1 MAQPITFVL
10 IEPDPQ
16 KASAI
21 TGLTPQ
27 ELIKGLKDTE
37 EDYRWNY
44 ILSGFETGNLKII
57 SVPTITDFLECPSE
71 QVIKLEN
78 LSPEDFIALGKQEI
92 PHWICLNTKLNFG
105 KITEFPDFIVNIDV
119 CRVGLKANLPILKR
133 PNDSIRYICFQGKEE
148 ERIAILLSLIR
159 RTDPLYGPGLQC
171 LLTDNEETVQYWL
184 QEEGVLPK
192 LPNLLP
198 YQFLSHFQDDIIDDI
213 IIDLNACQIE
223 TFMLDEVCLKK
234 SICHLVYTDITHRV
248 IANLITCIDDNFTSK
263 EMPTF
268 WVHRL
273 GSLSQMTLRTPQD
286 QPYIWRKR
294 WNAFLNKWLVKPLDM
309 FPYYTVNQLEK
320 KDFSYTFYKL
330 NKKDRVN
337 NRSFW
342 DLLHA
347 ALSFISLPGNEPV
360 CEIAI
365 EAICQE
371 KTLLCMNLL
380 GLYGYLPFLDYDGLS
395 RLLAPEVQTDCRDLY
410 YNDIHIKLRFFH
422 ASTSTLDYDNE
433 IIHRLEAYAKLWVAE
448 KLQHLS
454 DANLVKFCY
463 SQIMARNMSHNIG
476 SHAVVSFQNQI
487 KDFNQR
493 ILSSESI
500 DIKGLSSCLQAVNVA
515 LEYFRLKSDYL
526 STFAFSG
533 TAISFHTITVFEW
546 KKQLEKYTPVFNA
559 LPDTTIEVLFQVQVK
574 GKEVSSEN
582 DLNISLPESGEFAL
596 FNIIESII
604 RNSVKHEG
612 IGSQSIEF
620 IIDFGS
626 KNDNHPLLD
635 SSEVN
640 VQIYRKGSK
649 YEGMNL
655 TDLNSRINES
665 LIDPYANQLNYRNL
679 GLKEMKGAVLFLLGI
694 PLEEFEMQPQNPL
707 SIYES
712 NHAHLTACQMDSDE
726 EFELPEWGYLFQVR
740 KCQDILM
747 VTEPDHDI
755 EAYPSLTK
763 RRWLISNETA
773 GRLGI
778 PCADIDRLEEELTRD
793 KNKVLSYNF
802 LVFSAVSQER
812 IDRFLKNVPDN
823 RLPVRKVCLNLNEV
837 KKNDLELKVWESY
850 LGGKGIDFDKSPCS
864 ISVEEKPLLPIS
876 HNHNL
881 PFEPSFPCEGGG
893 EIQQM
898 PENYPKFYYVE
909 ALSSACQKTSP
920 LYNYSYNKG
929 LSEEQ
934 KNIYRYVIAEYTT
947 YPVFIIDERVQR
959 KGLDNKLFERW
970 KAMGIFVPEG
980 KPLDGPIFP
989 GKYVEEYLSKI
1000 KHPLPGFELSRGRA
1014 ALILHESLLQRWL
1027 GSTKVVE
1034 YLKKIKQELKLSIY
1048 LTTGR
1053 GKPQYLTEEEHEIRF
1068 IPYSVL
1074 ASTCENLDKYKLSER
1089 LLSAHI

>member
-10 IEPDPQ
+10 IEPDSQ

-27 ELIKGLKDTE
+27 ELIKGYTE
-37 EDYRWNY
+37 DDYIRNY

-105 KITEFPDFIVNIDV
+105 KITEFPDFIVNNDV

-159 RTDPLYGPGLQC
+159 MTVPLYGPGLQY

-184 QEEGVLPK
+184 EAEGILPI

-198 YQFLSHFQDDIIDDI
+198 YQFRSHFQDDVISSI
-213 IIDLNACQIE
+213 IIDLNACQME
-223 TFMLDEVCLKK
+223 TFIQDEFCLKVDLWQ
-234 SICHLVYTDITHRV
+234 LVYTDITDRV
-248 IANLITCIDDNFTSK
+248 IANLITNIGNNFVSK

-273 GSLSQMTLRTPQD
+273 GGLSRLALMNPQN

-294 WNAFLNKWLVKPLDM
+294 WNTFLNKWLVKPLDM
-309 FPYYTVNQLEK
+309 SPYPVNQLEK
-320 KDFSYTFYKL
+320 KDFSDTFYKCW
-330 NKKDRVN
+330 KGSRDN

-347 ALSFISLPGNEPV
+347 ALSFISLPGNKSI
-360 CEIAI
+360 CEIAV

-371 KTLLCMNLL
+371 RTLLCVNLL
-380 GLYGYLPFLDYDGLS
+380 GLYGYLPFLDYDGFS
-395 RLLAPEVQTDCRDLY
+395 RLLIPEVKTDCRDLTY
-410 YNDIHIKLRFFH
+410 SNIHIKLRFFH
-422 ASTSTLDYDNE
+422 TSTSAPDYDNE

-448 KLQHLS
+448 ELQHLS
-454 DANLVKFCY
+454 DVNLVKFCY

-487 KDFNQR
+487 KDLNQR

-500 DIKGLSSCLQAVNVA
+500 HIEKLSSYLQNVNVA

-533 TAISFHTITVFEW
+533 AAISFHTITVSEW
-546 KKQLEKYTPVFNA
+546 EKQLEKYVPVFNA
-559 LPDTTIEVLFQVQVK
+559 LPDTNVEVVFQVQVK
-574 GKEVSSEN
+574 GKKVSTQN
-582 DLNISLPESGEFAL
+582 DLKISLPESGEFAL

-612 IGSQSIEF
+612 IGSQSMEF
-620 IIDFGS
+620 VIDFGS
-626 KNDNHPLLD
+626 KNDSHPLLD

-655 TDLNSRINES
+655 ADLNSRINES

-694 PLEEFEMQPQNPL
+694 PLEEFEMQPKNPS
-707 SIYES
+707 SIYVS
-712 NHAHLTACQMDSDE
+712 NHAHLTACRMSSNK
-726 EFELPEWGYLFQVR
+726 EFGELPEWGYLFQVR

-747 VTEPDHDI
+747 VIEPDHDI

-763 RRWLISNETA
+763 RRSLISNETA
-773 GRLGI
+773 DRLGI
-778 PCADIDRLEEELTRD
+778 PCANIDWLEEELTRN

-802 LVFSAVSQER
+802 FVFSAVSKER

-823 RLPVRKVCLNLNEV
+823 RLPVRKVCLNLNAV
-837 KKNDLELKVWESY
+837 KKKALELKVWESY
-850 LGGKGIDFDKSPCS
+850 LGGKGVNFDEPEYPCS
-864 ISVEEKPLLPIS
+864 ISELCPTS
-876 HNHNL
+876 HNHDL
-881 PFEPSFPCEGGG
+881 PFEPSFPCGSGS

-898 PENYPKFYYVE
+898 PANYKRFYYVE

-934 KNIYRYVIAEYTT
+934 KAVCRYVVAEYTT
-947 YPVFIIDERVQR
+947 YPVFIIDERIQR
-959 KGLDNKLFERW
+959 KGLDNNLFERW

-980 KPLDGPIFP
+980 KPLDGAIFP
-989 GKYVEEYLSKI
+989 GKYVEDYLSKI

-1034 YLKKIKQELKLSIY
+1034 YLGKLKQKQKLSIY

-1074 ASTCENLDKYKLSER
+1074 ASTCENLDKYKLCER

>member
-10 IEPDPQ
+10 IEPDSQ

-27 ELIKGLKDTE
+27 ELIKNIPDSDIRNHVL
-37 EDYRWNY
+37 
-44 ILSGFETGNLKII
+44 LGFERNDLKIT
-57 SVPTITDFLECPSE
+57 SSSTLPDFLGCSVE
-71 QVIKLEN
+71 QVIRLGE
-78 LSPEDFIALGKQEI
+78 LSPEDFVALGKRQTI
-92 PHWICLNTKLNFG
+92 PHWICLNTKLKN
-105 KITEFPDFIVNIDV
+105 IANAEYADFIVNNDV
-119 CRVGLKANLPILKR
+119 CQAGVYLNLPILKR
-133 PNDSIRYICFQGKEE
+133 PNDVTRYICFQESKEKSLDVLTSLLMG
-148 ERIAILLSLIR
+148 IDAIYL
-159 RTDPLYGPGLQC
+159 PVLQY
-171 LLTDNEETVQYWL
+171 LLTDVPEVVRYWPMHNPHLQNLLPFQFHSYFQDTIYETVIDLDASQAETCL
-184 QEEGVLPK
+184 QEE
-192 LPNLLP
+192 
-198 YQFLSHFQDDIIDDI
+198 
-213 IIDLNACQIE
+213 
-223 TFMLDEVCLKK
+223 VCATG
-234 SICHLVYTDITHRV
+234 ICHLVYADTTPGVTH
-248 IANLITCIDDNFTSK
+248 NLMVSINRNFSLK
-263 EMPTF
+263 EKKPTI

-273 GSLSQMTLRTPQD
+273 GGLSPMALESLGA
-286 QPYIWRKR
+286 QPDIWRE
-294 WNAFLNKWLVKPLDM
+294 KWDM
-309 FPYYTVNQLEK
+309 FLEKWTNHPIDLSAYSDNQLSERNIGYIL
-320 KDFSYTFYKL
+320 YTL
-330 NKKDRVN
+330 SEST
-337 NRSFW
+337 RSFC

-347 ALSFISLPGNEPV
+347 ALSFISLPGNEPA
-360 CEIAI
+360 CEIAV
-365 EAICQE
+365 EAISQE

-448 KLQHLS
+448 ELQHLS

-533 TAISFHTITVFEW
+533 TAISFHTITVSEW

-559 LPDTTIEVLFQVQVK
+559 LPDTNVEVVFQVQVK
-574 GKEVSSEN
+574 GKKVSTQN
-582 DLNISLPESGEFAL
+582 DLKISLPESGELAL
-596 FNIIESII
+596 FNIIESVI

-620 IIDFGS
+620 VIDFGS
-626 KNDNHPLLD
+626 KNDSHPLLG

-649 YEGMNL
+649 YEKMNL

-707 SIYES
+707 SIYVS
-712 NHAHLTACQMDSDE
+712 NHAHLTACRMSSNK
-726 EFELPEWGYLFQVR
+726 EFGELPEWGYLFQVR

-747 VTEPDHDI
+747 VIEPDHDI
-755 EAYPSLTK
+755 KTYPSLTK
-763 RRWLISNETA
+763 RRSLISNETA
-773 GRLGI
+773 DRLGI
-778 PCADIDRLEEELTRD
+778 PCADIDRLEEELTRN
-793 KNKVLSYNF
+793 KNKVLSYSF

-812 IDRFLKNVPDN
+812 IIRFLKNVPDN
-823 RLPVRKVCLNLNEV
+823 RLPVRKVCLNLNAV
-837 KKNDLELKVWESY
+837 KKKALELKVWESY
-850 LGGKGIDFDKSPCS
+850 LGGKGVNFDEPEYPCS
-864 ISVEEKPLLPIS
+864 ISELCPTS
-876 HNHNL
+876 HNHDL
-881 PFEPSFPCEGGG
+881 PFEPSFPCGSGS

-898 PENYPKFYYVE
+898 PANYKRFYYVE

-934 KNIYRYVIAEYTT
+934 KAVCRYVVAEYTT
-947 YPVFIIDERVQR
+947 YPVFIIDERIQR
-959 KGLDNKLFERW
+959 KGLDNNLFERW

-980 KPLDGPIFP
+980 KPLDGAIFP
-989 GKYVEEYLSKI
+989 GKYVEDYLSKI

-1034 YLKKIKQELKLSIY
+1034 YLGKLKQKQKLSIY

-1074 ASTCENLDKYKLSER
+1074 ASTCENLDKYKLCER

>member
-10 IEPDPQ
+10 IEPDSQ

-92 PHWICLNTKLNFG
+92 PHWICLNTKLNYEAM
-105 KITEFPDFIVNIDV
+105 TEFPDFIVNNDV

-159 RTDPLYGPGLQC
+159 MTDPLYGPGLQY

-184 QEEGVLPK
+184 EAESILPR

-198 YQFLSHFQDDIIDDI
+198 YQFRSHFQDDVISSI
-213 IIDLNACQIE
+213 IIDLNACQME
-223 TFMLDEVCLKK
+223 TFIQDEFCLKVDLWQ
-234 SICHLVYTDITHRV
+234 LVYTDITDRV
-248 IANLITCIDDNFTSK
+248 IANLITNIGNNFVSK

-273 GSLSQMTLRTPQD
+273 GGLSRLALMNPQN

-294 WNAFLNKWLVKPLDM
+294 WNTFLNKWLVKPLDM
-309 FPYYTVNQLEK
+309 SPYPVNQLEK
-320 KDFSYTFYKL
+320 KDFFDTFYKCW
-330 NKKDRVN
+330 KGSRDN

-347 ALSFISLPGNEPV
+347 ALSFISLPGNKSI
-360 CEIAI
+360 CEIAV

-371 KTLLCMNLL
+371 RTLLCVNLL
-380 GLYGYLPFLDYDGLS
+380 GLYGYLPFLDYDGFS
-395 RLLAPEVQTDCRDLY
+395 RLLIPEVKTDCRDLTY
-410 YNDIHIKLRFFH
+410 SNIHIKLRFFH
-422 ASTSTLDYDNE
+422 TSTSAPDYDNE

-448 KLQHLS
+448 ELQHIS

-476 SHAVVSFQNQI
+476 SHAIVNFQNQI
-487 KDFNQR
+487 NDFNQR
-493 ILSSESI
+493 ILNSESI
-500 DIKGLSSCLQAVNVA
+500 HIKEISSYLQDVNIA
-515 LEYFRLKSDYL
+515 WEYFRLKSDYI

-533 TAISFHTITVFEW
+533 AAISFHNTTVSEW
-546 KKQLEKYTPVFNA
+546 EKQLKNYVPVFNA
-559 LPDTTIEVLFQVQVK
+559 LPDNAVKIKFRVQVK
-574 GKEVSSEN
+574 GKKVSAKN
-582 DLNISLPESGEFAL
+582 DLKISLPESGEFAL
-596 FNIIESII
+596 FNIVESII
-604 RNSVKHEG
+604 RNCVKHED
-612 IGSQSIEF
+612 INSPTIELV
-620 IIDFGS
+620 IDFGS
-626 KNDNHPLLD
+626 KNDCHPLFD

-649 YEGMNL
+649 YEHL
-655 TDLNSRINES
+655 DWTDLNSRINES
-665 LIDPYANQLNYRNL
+665 LIDPYANQLNYQNL

-694 PLEEFEMQPQNPL
+694 PLENFEMQPQNPS
-707 SIYES
+707 SIYVS
-712 NHAHLTACQMDSDE
+712 NHAHLTACRMSSNK
-726 EFELPEWGYLFQVR
+726 EFGELPEWGYLFQV
-740 KCQDILM
+740 KKGQAILM
-747 VTEPDHDI
+747 VIEPDHDI

-763 RRWLISNETA
+763 KRWLTSNQTA
-773 GRLGI
+773 ARLDI
-778 PCADIDRLEEELTRD
+778 PCANIDWLEEKLTKN

-802 LVFSAVSQER
+802 LVFSKVSPKR
-812 IDRFLKNVPDN
+812 IARFLKNVSDN
-823 RLPVRKVCLNLNEV
+823 HLPVRKVCLNLENV
-837 KKNDLELKVWESY
+837 NKKDLELKVWESY

-920 LYNYSYNKG
+920 LYNYFYTPK
-929 LSEEQ
+929 LPERE
-934 KNIYRYVIAEYTT
+934 KAIYRYIIAEYTT
-947 YPVFIIDERVQR
+947 YPVFIIDERIQR
-959 KGLDNKLFERW
+959 KGIDNQLFEKW
-970 KAMGIFVPEG
+970 KAMGIFVPE
-980 KPLDGPIFP
+980 KEPLDGTTFP
-989 GKYVEEYLSKI
+989 REYVENYLSKI

-1034 YLKKIKQELKLSIY
+1034 YLKKIKREQKLSIY

-1074 ASTCENLDKYKLSER
+1074 ANACENLDKYKLSER

>member
-10 IEPDPQ
+10 IEPDSQ

-27 ELIKGLKDTE
+27 ELIKNIPDSDIRNHVL
-37 EDYRWNY
+37 
-44 ILSGFETGNLKII
+44 LGFERNDLKIT
-57 SVPTITDFLECPSE
+57 SSSTLPDFLGCSVE
-71 QVIKLEN
+71 QVIRLGE
-78 LSPEDFIALGKQEI
+78 LSPEDFVALGKQQTI
-92 PHWICLNTKLNFG
+92 PHWICLNTKL
-105 KITEFPDFIVNIDV
+105 KIGSNENLIVNDSCGAV
-119 CRVGLKANLPILKR
+119 EYLGMPILKR
-133 PNDSIRYICFQGKEE
+133 PNDATRYICFQESEE
-148 ERIAILLSLIR
+148 KSLDVLTSLLIGIDAIYL
-159 RTDPLYGPGLQC
+159 PVLQY
-171 LLTDNEETVQYWL
+171 LLTDAPEVVQYWPKDNIYLDHLQNLLPFQFHSYFQDAIYETVIDLDASQAETCL
-184 QEEGVLPK
+184 QEEICVTG
-192 LPNLLP
+192 
-198 YQFLSHFQDDIIDDI
+198 
-213 IIDLNACQIE
+213 
-223 TFMLDEVCLKK
+223 
-234 SICHLVYTDITHRV
+234 ICHLVYTDTTSGVAR
-248 IANLITCIDDNFTSK
+248 NLMASINRNFSSK
-263 EMPTF
+263 EKKPTI

-273 GSLSQMTLRTPQD
+273 GGLSPMTLESPQI
-286 QPYIWRKR
+286 QPAIWRKKWKSFLQR
-294 WNAFLNKWLVKPLDM
+294 WTNNPLNMSVYTDNILWRLNIAANK
-309 FPYYTVNQLEK
+309 YTVSENI
-320 KDFSYTFYKL
+320 
-330 NKKDRVN
+330 
-337 NRSFW
+337 RSFW

-347 ALSFISLPGNEPV
+347 ALSFISLPGNEPA
-360 CEIAI
+360 CEIAV
-365 EAICQE
+365 EAISQE
-371 KTLLCMNLL
+371 KTLLCINLL

-448 KLQHLS
+448 ELQHLS

-476 SHAVVSFQNQI
+476 SHCVVRFQNQI
-487 KDFNQR
+487 KD

-500 DIKGLSSCLQAVNVA
+500 DERLSSYLQAVNVA

-526 STFAFSG
+526 SIFAFSG
-533 TAISFHTITVFEW
+533 AAISFHTITVSEW

-559 LPDTTIEVLFQVQVK
+559 LPDTNVEVVFQVQVK
-574 GKEVSSEN
+574 GKKVSTQN
-582 DLNISLPESGEFAL
+582 DLKISLPESGEFAL

-612 IGSQSIEF
+612 IGSQSMEF
-620 IIDFGS
+620 VIDFGS
-626 KNDNHPLLD
+626 KNDNHLLLG

-649 YEGMNL
+649 YEKMNL

-679 GLKEMKGAVLFLLGI
+679 GLKEMKGAALFLLGI
-694 PLEEFEMQPQNPL
+694 PLEEFEMQPRNPS
-707 SIYES
+707 SIYAS
-712 NHAHLTACQMDSDE
+712 NHAHLTTCRMSSNK
-726 EFELPEWGYLFQVR
+726 EFGELPEWGYLFQVR

-763 RRWLISNETA
+763 KRSLISNKTA

-778 PCADIDRLEEELTRD
+778 PCANIDWLEEELTRN

-802 LVFSAVSQER
+802 FVFSAVSKER

-823 RLPVRKVCLNLNEV
+823 RLPVRKVCLNLNAV
-837 KKNDLELKVWESY
+837 KKKALELKVWESY
-850 LGGKGIDFDKSPCS
+850 LGGKGVNFDKYPCS
-864 ISVEEKPLLPIS
+864 ISVEEKRLLPTS

-898 PENYPKFYYVE
+898 PANYRKFYYVE

-980 KPLDGPIFP
+980 KPLDGAIFP
-989 GKYVEEYLSKI
+989 GKYVEDYLSKI
-1000 KHPLPGFELSRGRA
+1000 KHPLPGFELSRGSA

-1027 GSTKVVE
+1027 GSTNVVG

-1053 GKPQYLTEEEHEIRF
+1053 GKPQYLMEEEHEIRF

-1074 ASTCENLDKYKLSER
+1074 ASACENLDKYKLCER

>member
-10 IEPDPQ
+10 IEPDSQ

-27 ELIKGLKDTE
+27 ELIKNIPDSDIRNHVL
-37 EDYRWNY
+37 
-44 ILSGFETGNLKII
+44 LGFERNDLKIT
-57 SVPTITDFLECPSE
+57 SSSTLPDFLGCPVE
-71 QVIKLEN
+71 QVIRLGE
-78 LSPEDFIALGKQEI
+78 LSPEDFVALGKQQTI
-92 PHWICLNTKLNFG
+92 PHWICLNTKL
-105 KITEFPDFIVNIDV
+105 KIGSNENLIVNDSCGAV
-119 CRVGLKANLPILKR
+119 MYLGMPILKR
-133 PNDSIRYICFQGKEE
+133 PNDATRYICFQESEE
-148 ERIAILLSLIR
+148 KSLDVLTSLLIGIDAIYR
-159 RTDPLYGPGLQC
+159 PVLQY
-171 LLTDNEETVQYWL
+171 LLTDAPEVVQDWPKDNIYLDHLQNLLPFQFHSYFQDAIYETVIDLDASQAETCL
-184 QEEGVLPK
+184 QEEICVTG
-192 LPNLLP
+192 
-198 YQFLSHFQDDIIDDI
+198 
-213 IIDLNACQIE
+213 
-223 TFMLDEVCLKK
+223 
-234 SICHLVYTDITHRV
+234 ICHLVYTDTTPLVTR
-248 IANLITCIDDNFTSK
+248 NLMASISRNFSSK
-263 EMPTF
+263 EKKPTI

-273 GSLSQMTLRTPQD
+273 GGLSPITLECPQI
-286 QPYIWRKR
+286 QPAIWRKKWNSFLQR
-294 WNAFLNKWLVKPLDM
+294 WTNNPLNMSVYTDNILWRLNIATNK
-309 FPYYTVNQLEK
+309 YTVSENI
-320 KDFSYTFYKL
+320 
-330 NKKDRVN
+330 
-337 NRSFW
+337 RSFW

-347 ALSFISLPGNEPV
+347 ALSFISLPGNEPA
-360 CEIAI
+360 CEIAV
-365 EAICQE
+365 EAISQE

-422 ASTSTLDYDNE
+422 ASTATLDYDNE

-448 KLQHLS
+448 ELQHLS
-454 DANLVKFCY
+454 DVNLVKFCY

-487 KDFNQR
+487 KDLNQR

-500 DIKGLSSCLQAVNVA
+500 HIEKLSSYLQNVNVA

-533 TAISFHTITVFEW
+533 AAISFHTITVSEW
-546 KKQLEKYTPVFNA
+546 EKQLEKYVPVFNA
-559 LPDTTIEVLFQVQVK
+559 LPDTNVEVVFQVQVK
-574 GKEVSSEN
+574 GKKVSTQN
-582 DLNISLPESGEFAL
+582 DLKISLPESGEFAL

-612 IGSQSIEF
+612 IGSQSMEF
-620 IIDFGS
+620 VIDFGS
-626 KNDNHPLLD
+626 KNDSHPLLD

-655 TDLNSRINES
+655 ADLNSRINES

-694 PLEEFEMQPQNPL
+694 PLEEFEMQPKNPS
-707 SIYES
+707 SIYVS
-712 NHAHLTACQMDSDE
+712 NHAHLTACRMSSNK
-726 EFELPEWGYLFQVR
+726 EFGELPEWGYLFQVR

-747 VTEPDHDI
+747 VIEPDHDI

-763 RRWLISNETA
+763 RRSLISNETA
-773 GRLGI
+773 DRLGI
-778 PCADIDRLEEELTRD
+778 PCANIDWLEEELTRN

-802 LVFSAVSQER
+802 FVFSAVSKER

-823 RLPVRKVCLNLNEV
+823 RLPVRKVCLNLNAV
-837 KKNDLELKVWESY
+837 KKKALELKVWESY
-850 LGGKGIDFDKSPCS
+850 LGGKGVNFDEPEYPCS
-864 ISVEEKPLLPIS
+864 ISELCPTS
-876 HNHNL
+876 HNHDL
-881 PFEPSFPCEGGG
+881 PFEPSFPCGSGS

-898 PENYPKFYYVE
+898 PANYKRFYYVE

-934 KNIYRYVIAEYTT
+934 KAVCRYVVAEYTT
-947 YPVFIIDERVQR
+947 YPVFIIDERIQR
-959 KGLDNKLFERW
+959 KGLDNNLFERW

-980 KPLDGPIFP
+980 KPLDGAIFP
-989 GKYVEEYLSKI
+989 GKYVEDYLSKI

-1034 YLKKIKQELKLSIY
+1034 YLGKLKQKQKLSIY

-1074 ASTCENLDKYKLSER
+1074 ASTCENLDKYKLCER